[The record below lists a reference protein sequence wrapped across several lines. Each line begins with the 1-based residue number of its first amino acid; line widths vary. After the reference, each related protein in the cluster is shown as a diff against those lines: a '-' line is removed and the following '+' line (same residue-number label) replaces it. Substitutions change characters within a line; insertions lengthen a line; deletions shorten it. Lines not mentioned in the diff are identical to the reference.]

1 MITASRLMLL
11 GAAAL
16 ALSGPMRAQTPATDP
31 EREKVERADAALKDS
46 LGEAQITDP
55 TVFVKSAA
63 LGGLTEIEL
72 AKLAQSKS
80 QDASIRSFA
89 GRLLKDREA
98 LHRELAAI
106 AKRNRLDVP
115 TSLDYED
122 EQMVQQAAGKSAA
135 EFDVWYARQMITEQ
149 QKAIALFQG
158 AVKMPDADLAAF
170 AKRTLPAL
178 DDLQRMAIALA
189 PAATGR

>member
-1 MITASRLMLL
+1 MINASRLMLL
-11 GAAAL
+11 SSAAL
-16 ALSGPMRAQTPATDP
+16 ALAGPMRAQTPATDP

-122 EQMVQQAAGKSAA
+122 EQMVKQAAAKSGAQ
-135 EFDVWYARQMITEQ
+135 FDAWYARQMITEQ

-158 AVKMPDADLAAF
+158 AAKMPDADLAAF
-170 AKRTLPAL
+170 AKKTLPVL
-178 DDLQRMAIALA
+178 DEHQRMAIALA